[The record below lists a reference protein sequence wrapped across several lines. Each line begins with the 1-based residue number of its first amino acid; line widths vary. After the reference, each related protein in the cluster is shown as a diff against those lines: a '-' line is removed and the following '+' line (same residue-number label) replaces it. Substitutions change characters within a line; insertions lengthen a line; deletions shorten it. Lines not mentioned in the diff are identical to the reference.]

1 MPRIVYSAR
10 ASDDLIRLFNF
21 LADKD
26 IPTAQRAMSQVRD
39 SLAILTRM
47 PKIGRPV
54 EEGFRELIIDFGS
67 SGYLALYDF
76 DEIQDAVTVH
86 AVRHQKEN
94 DYPSTAF

>member
-1 MPRIVYSAR
+1 MSRLNYSSR
-10 ASDDLIRLFNF
+10 AHLDLIRLFNF

-26 IPTAQRAMSQVRD
+26 AATAQRAIKEIRD
-39 SLAILTRM
+39 SLATLSRM

-76 DEIQDAVTVH
+76 DEMHDAIMVH
-86 AVRHQKEN
+86 AIRHQKEN
-94 DYPSTAF
+94 DYQ